1 MNRQDLRN
9 PYPFH
14 NPRAAV
20 RCCSRHAHAHA
31 HAVARPPFDWSKLA
45 RAAALLAVV
54 LVVVKETF

>member
-20 RCCSRHAHAHA
+20 QCYSRHAHV
-31 HAVARPPFDWSKLA
+31 VARPPFDWSKLA

-54 LVVVKETF
+54 AVVLRNAL

>member
-14 NPRAAV
+14 NPRATV
-20 RCCSRHAHAHA
+20 PCCSRHAHAHS
-31 HAVARPPFDWSKLA
+31 VARPPFDWSKLA

-54 LVVVKETF
+54 LVVVKEAF